1 MKCSGK
7 GTDATLNRIAK
18 SDSLGQPQRL
28 FSRIFLYQVLRV
40 CFYLLCFLH
49 YIVFI
54 LKARSPA
61 HIYRIQQGLEQ
72 NLGFDHLIYNRFIHN
87 QQNSIES
94 PKLLVVK
101 GKKNS
106 ESLQARFESIGFSS

>member
-18 SDSLGQPQRL
+18 SDSLGQPQSL

-40 CFYLLCFLH
+40 CSYLLCFLH
-49 YIVFI
+49 YIIVFI

-87 QQNSIES
+87 QQNSIQS
-94 PKLLVVK
+94 QKLLVDK
-101 GKKNS
+101 GKKIVS
-106 ESLQARFESIGFSS
+106 RCRQGLKV